1 MVKIWDKLYQKEQEA
16 KKVFLMFH
24 DKRVS
29 FLKKF
34 YAAVFFILLVLAAL
48 DYAEGTFSVLPFHAI
63 RILFVVLAY
72 LLLHKGF
79 YLTSIYLTLAVNTA
93 VNYYGAVAMETY
105 NTFHLSVFIF
115 CTVLFYLTKKIWVNV
130 LYGIAVTLA
139 LIHVFYNQAYHQQP
153 NFSVGIVLSV
163 IIIMTLFFI
172 ILKFLVSEF
181 VWLQEMLKNRNKE
194 LQESNAALFAK
205 NEELR
210 ESNEFIRKLLSVV
223 AHDLRNPF
231 NHIIGF
237 SNLLYRNLDKYDNK
251 RKNEFLEQIVSSS
264 EIGYQ
269 ILENILSL
277 ARSQSHRIELKINKV
292 NILDQLQSVVEEFGI
307 HCQQKKQ
314 SFTVSCGNSIVVE
327 TDVTLFSV
335 IIRNLCSNAV
345 KFSPSGKQIEI
356 EVKDTAD
363 SVNIYI
369 INEGQQLA
377 GDIKSKIEHH
387 GMSNTSMGT
396 AGEKGTGLGLA
407 VCFDFAERLHAQLEI
422 VPRSDTKNCFLF
434 RLPKNSQG
442 NEF

>member
-1 MVKIWDKLYQKEQEA
+1 
-16 KKVFLMFH
+16 MFH

-34 YAAVFFILLVLAAL
+34 YTAVFFILLALSVL
-48 DYAEGTFSVLPFHAI
+48 DYAEGTYSVLPFHAI
-63 RILFVVLAY
+63 RIVFIIFAY

-79 YLTSIYLTLAVNTA
+79 YNTSIYLTLALNTA
-93 VNYYGAVAMETY
+93 VNYYGAVSMETS

-115 CTVLFYLTKKIWVNV
+115 CTVLFYLTKKIWINI
-130 LYGIAVTLA
+130 LFGIAVTLA

-181 VWLQEMLKNRNKE
+181 VWLQEMLKNKNKE
-194 LQESNAALFAK
+194 LEASNEALYAK

-237 SNLLYRNLDKYDNK
+237 SNLLYRNLDRYDNN

-264 EIGYQ
+264 EVGYQ

-277 ARSQSHRIELKINKV
+277 AQGQSHRIELKINKL

-314 SFTVSCGNSIVVE
+314 TFRLCCDNSIVVE
-327 TDVTLFSV
+327 TDATLFSV
-335 IIRNLCSNAV
+335 IVRNLCSNAV
-345 KFSPSGKQIEI
+345 KFSPPEKQIEI
-356 EVKDTAD
+356 DVKDTAD
-363 SVNIYI
+363 TVDIYI
-369 INEGQQLA
+369 VNEGRQLA
-377 GDIKSKIEHH
+377 GDIKSCIEHR
-387 GMSNTSMGT
+387 GMSYTSTGT

-407 VCFDFAERLHAQLEI
+407 ICFDFAQRLHALLEI
-422 VPRSDTKNCFLF
+422 VPRSDMKNCFLF